1 MENEMKDDK
10 EFSEL
15 QLRATIIPQQVR
27 WPAPEYVHWQKLHAV
42 ADEARDSV
50 AKAWAAFDAIDK
62 DVDLSAEGK
71 ARQKKKVAATA
82 IAEFE
87 QSKTLL
93 GARDAVAR
101 QVEKWTEKT
110 GLVLKMPANIVE
122 AVIQSEIRA
131 HLAAMKGGK
140 LGFLEKHATDPVV
153 AAAILGAPGF
163 LSGLTD
169 TELTFV
175 KQNVEQHMAPEVTKA
190 RDATLK
196 AMKEAEAGCQNA
208 IHKIG
213 ERAGLSKAPDGTW
226 RDHSD
231 SEALMGRR
239 GRSR

>member
-1 MENEMKDDK
+1 
-10 EFSEL
+10 
-15 QLRATIIPQQVR
+15 
-27 WPAPEYVHWQKLHAV
+27 
-42 ADEARDSV
+42 
-50 AKAWAAFDAIDK
+50 
-62 DVDLSAEGK
+62 
-71 ARQKKKVAATA
+71 
-82 IAEFE
+82 
-87 QSKTLL
+87 
-93 GARDAVAR
+93 
-101 QVEKWTEKT
+101 
-110 GLVLKMPANIVE
+110 MPANIVE

-231 SEALMGRR
+231 SEALMGQR